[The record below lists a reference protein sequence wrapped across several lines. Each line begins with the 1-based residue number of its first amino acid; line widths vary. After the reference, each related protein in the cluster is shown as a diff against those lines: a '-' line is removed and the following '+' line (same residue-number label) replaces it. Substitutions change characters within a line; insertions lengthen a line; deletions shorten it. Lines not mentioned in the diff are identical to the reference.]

1 MANLDSGSSNINID
15 GNVTSLV
22 DFGGIDTYTIL
33 NSLSANVTITD
44 NNASIINL
52 PNGLNITSALFLSDG
67 LRITVNGFTVTFLGD
82 PALFSYKFGGTPLD
96 ANAGTALT
104 FDETAAAFGTTVPS
118 DGTQSTAT
126 TTGPINEDGTVG
138 SGGGGGTGE
147 AALEAAYNAAKAA
160 SDAAVETEAA
170 SSSSAAAAQ
179 AAADEAE
186 ATVTDLAT
194 AQAYKLAADAAKIA
208 ADVAVVDAEAAVA
221 AAAAAK
227 IAAEATA
234 NTADDPEADAAVAAA
249 ATAAAT
255 ATNAQ
260 TTANAEVVSADAAV
274 AANQPGGNI
283 FLTTLTDV
291 PGGGTGG
298 ADTQGTDSG
307 DSYTAIFSTDA
318 SSTLQSADSLA
329 AAGGTDSLTVRVIS
343 TSNSSVTPEASE
355 LEEFVINNQTV
366 SGTFSLNFANISG
379 ETEVAAAQNQFN
391 AVTRF
396 DNLDMGTQ
404 IRLVDNDGV
413 TNAHFKGD
421 RIASTN
427 DAFDL
432 YIEDSGQEAPSG
444 SEPNALFMISST
456 PSGGTADTSFE
467 IANIET
473 GGTGPSNLNLPGMM
487 LESLVITGDQ
497 QLSIFDSMST
507 FAGLQSVNA
516 SGMTGG
522 GLNINAT
529 GTTETTFSFMGSGQ
543 SDSLEVT
550 RTLLENAT
558 TLSLNGGD
566 GMEDTLIVNS
576 VTNIASAVNTATNFE
591 LLEISGSVSSLAAG
605 DFTSINTFIFA
616 GQTSNGNR
624 LNISDLEGADRFIF
638 ISDQGQSDET
648 IRFQADSGTSVTFE
662 LEAQSGTDGEIRI
675 VTNSNSGNNNG
686 AIGFNNNINSVNI
699 VSSGSNA
706 EANVIRAVDNNY
718 NHYAFNNE
726 NGPSTFNIS
735 GSQALTITA
744 EVGVDLNTEDEFG
757 FEASADVDGSGA
769 SGDLRIAGSNLNSG
783 DTIEGGAG
791 DDIFYG
797 LAGDDE
803 LTGNGGSDQFRIT
816 DDNDTDTI
824 MDFVASDDKIGL
836 EQVDFQ
842 NTTASTAGT
851 ELSMLDYI
859 DNRSSISSL
868 NSSDNQK
875 VVELTSAASGAQIAA
890 DTTTTAVEAYV
901 LVFNSTSGKGE
912 LWYDDN
918 WADTGRDLV
927 AVFDNITDLVGLTGL
942 SNTDFV
948 EYTF

>member
-1 MANLDSGSSNINID
+1 MPIQQLTGADESINVLGNNDSIQ
-15 GNVTSLV
+15 
-22 DFGGIDTYTIL
+22 DFGGSDTYQISPALSGDVVIVDQSPSTIIL
-33 NSLSANVTITD
+33 PAGMTIGAARFTSSGLQFEINGNTLELQGDVAN
-44 NNASIINL
+44 
-52 PNGLNITSALFLSDG
+52 
-67 LRITVNGFTVTFLGD
+67 FTFVFGGD
-82 PALFSYKFGGTPLD
+82 PLNPATGTPLSL
-96 ANAGTALT
+96 A
-104 FDETAAAFGTTVPS
+104 
-118 DGTQSTAT
+118 STAT
-126 TTGPINEDGTVG
+126 AFGATIPEIGVAEGTNLGEVKADGTITGG
-138 SGGGGGTGE
+138 SGGQTPE
-147 AALEAAYNAAKAA
+147 ELYTAAK
-160 SDAAVETEAA
+160 T
-170 SSSSAAAAQ
+170 
-179 AAADEAE
+179 
-186 ATVTDLAT
+186 
-194 AQAYKLAADAAKIA
+194 AADAAA
-208 ADVAVVDAEAAVA
+208 NA
-221 AAAAAK
+221 
-227 IAAEATA
+227 ATA
-234 NTADDPEADAAVAAA
+234 SATAATAAQDAADAAETAVTDA
-249 ATAAAT
+249 ATAAAYKTLADAAKAAADT
-255 ATNAQ
+255 ALSDAQASATAAQAAVDAAAATTGTADDTEAAGLKTTADAAVTAATTAQ
-260 TTANAEVVSADAAV
+260 TVAAAEVVTADAAV

-298 ADTQGTDSG
+298 ADTQGTDGG
-307 DSYTAIFSTDA
+307 DSYSAIFSTDA

-343 TSNSSVTPEASE
+343 ASNSTVSPEASE
-355 LEEFVINNQTV
+355 LEEFVINNQTA
-366 SGTFSLNFANISG
+366 SGAFTLNFANISG
-379 ETEVAAAQNQFN
+379 ETEVTAAQNQFN
-391 AVTRF
+391 ASTRF
-396 DNLDMGTQ
+396 DNLDTGTK

-421 RIASTN
+421 RSAST
-427 DAFDL
+427 DDSFDL

-444 SEPNALFMISST
+444 NEPNALFMISST

-467 IANIET
+467 TANIET
-473 GGTGPSNLNLPGMM
+473 GGTGPSTLDLRGMM

-497 QLSIFDSMST
+497 QLNIFDGMST

-522 GLNINAT
+522 GLSINAV
-529 GTTETTFSFMGSGQ
+529 GSTETSFSFTGSGQ
-543 SDSLEVT
+543 ADSLQVT
-550 RTLLENAT
+550 RTFLENAT
-558 TLSLNGGD
+558 TLSLNGGA
-566 GMEDTLIVNS
+566 GMDKLSVNS

-591 LLEISGSVSSLAAG
+591 MLEITGAVSSLAAG

-638 ISDQGQSDET
+638 TSDQGQSDET

-686 AIGFNNNINSVNI
+686 AIGFNNNINAVNI
-699 VSSGSNA
+699 ISSGSNA

-783 DTIEGGAG
+783 DTIEGGSG

-803 LTGNGGSDQFRIT
+803 LTGNGGSDQFRMI

-824 MDFVASDDKIGL
+824 MDFAAGEDKIGL

-901 LVFNSTSGKGE
+901 LVFNATSGKGE

-918 WADTGRDLV
+918 WADTGRELLV
-927 AVFDNITDLVGLTGL
+927 VFDNITDLVGLTGL

-948 EYTF
+948 EYLF